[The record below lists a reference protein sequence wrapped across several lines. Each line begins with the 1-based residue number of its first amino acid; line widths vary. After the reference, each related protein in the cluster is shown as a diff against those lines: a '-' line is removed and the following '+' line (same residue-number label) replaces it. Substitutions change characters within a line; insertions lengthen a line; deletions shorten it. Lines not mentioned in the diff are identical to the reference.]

1 MAEDDPEMIEEEQ
14 LDEVAASKQIT
25 WEAFH
30 SGITRLLN
38 LTIEG
43 YPRALRSTFAR
54 RNELLRKHL
63 GDQAACVE
71 DVKAQAA
78 AISEEAKTW
87 LLGLV
92 PYVGLPSAILYPTW
106 RLLRRVCLLA
116 GVYGHD
122 LDAEETRAKILHVF
136 GGLRAVP
143 AGEFALEVAVQTVW
157 TALAGPAKII
167 PVGSFVSKV
176 ANVEGTLMGIIG
188 QETFSEGSQLVPE
201 EVYQEILDSEPSP
214 SDYLGLARD
223 TASYAFLS
231 AWATGTDVVT
241 VPFNEERRT
250 AAVAKAAEMG
260 RDAASTAR
268 ILGVGAVKA
277 APSIAAT
284 GVKLG
289 KEGASR
295 GVELGK
301 GLLSAISG
309 KKM

>member
-1 MAEDDPEMIEEEQ
+1 MVEEEK

-30 SGITRLLN
+30 NGITRLLN

-54 RNELLRKHL
+54 RNELLRKHS
-63 GDQAACVE
+63 GDQAAAVE

-78 AISEEAKTW
+78 AISEEAKSW

-92 PYVGLPSAILYPTW
+92 PYVGLPFAVLYPTW

-122 LDAEETRAKILHVF
+122 LDSEETRAKIVHVF

-143 AGEFALEVAVQTVW
+143 AGEFALEVAVQTAW
-157 TALAGPAKII
+157 TALAGPATKFI
-167 PVGSFVSKV
+167 PVGTFVSKV
-176 ANVEGTLMGIIG
+176 ANVEGTVMGIIG

-201 EVYQEILDSEPSP
+201 ELYQELLDAEPAP
-214 SDYLGLARD
+214 GDYLALAKD

-231 AWATGTDVVT
+231 AWAAGTDVVT

-277 APSIAAT
+277 APGIAAA

-295 GVELGK
+295 GIELGK

-309 KKM
+309 TKK